1 MKRISHRIFR
11 SIPSRAG
18 LATVV
23 VNLVCACKGSP
34 PPSATPTAV
43 RFAVVDRAESAGSTR
58 YSAQITA
65 ATRVALSF
73 KEGGYVDTIAK
84 APGVDGKLRILQ
96 DGDSVRA
103 GQQLASLRRVD
114 YEQKLGEAQS
124 AVDQAKAAQE
134 QAGLDLQRA
143 QKLASSG
150 SVSTAEL
157 DTARIRLDGSRASLE
172 GARVRLAEAQQALA
186 DTILRSPL
194 DGIIVLRSIEV
205 GALAAAGTG
214 AFTVAEVR
222 NVKVVFGVPDTVLPR
237 IALGAAQDITTEAYR
252 DSRFQGR
259 ITRIDPTAD
268 PKSRVFEVEVTIP
281 NEDGRLKTGMI
292 AALSLAD
299 SVVST
304 GAQPLV
310 PLSAIVRSPAHPG
323 QFAVYVVEGDPGD
336 AARGTAHARDVELG
350 DYLGSVIPV
359 TKGLTG
365 GERIVTMGA
374 GLLSDGEA
382 VQAIP

>member
-1 MKRISHRIFR
+1 MRLHASHAPAF
-11 SIPSRAG
+11 
-18 LATVV
+18 LA
-23 VNLVCACKGSP
+23 LVCACKTAP
-34 PPSATPTAV
+34 TPPSTPTAV
-43 RFAVVDRAESAGSTR
+43 KVAIVDRAETSGATR
-58 YSAQITA
+58 YSAQIAA
-65 ATRVALSF
+65 ATKVDLAF

-96 DGDSVRA
+96 DGDTVRA

-114 YEQKLGEAQS
+114 YEQKLGETQS
-124 AVDQAKAAQE
+124 AVDQATASRE
-134 QAGLDLQRA
+134 QAELDFQRA
-143 QKLASSG
+143 EKLASSG
-150 SVSTAEL
+150 SVSPAEL
-157 DTARIRLDGSRASLE
+157 DNARIRRDGARASLD
-172 GARVRLAEAQQALA
+172 GARVRLAEAQQAVA
-186 DTILRSPL
+186 DTNLRSPL
-194 DGIIVLRSIEV
+194 DGIVVMRGVEV
-205 GALAAAGTG
+205 GALAAAGTV
-214 AFTVAEVR
+214 AFTVAEIR

-237 IALGAAQDITTEAYR
+237 IALGATQDITTEAYR
-252 DSRFQGR
+252 DTRFKGR

-281 NEDGRLKTGMI
+281 NDDGRLKTGMI

-299 SVVST
+299 AVVAT

-323 QFAVYVVEGDPGD
+323 QFAVYLVEGDPGN
-336 AARGTAHARDVELG
+336 AARGTARARDVELG

-359 TKGLTG
+359 TKGLAG

-382 VQAIP
+382 VQVIP

>member
-1 MKRISHRIFR
+1 MKLTSRRVDR
-11 SIPSRAG
+11 LVPSCGRVAAAV
-18 LATVV
+18 LS
-23 VNLVCACKGSP
+23 LVCACKEHP
-34 PPSATPTAV
+34 PAPAAPTAV
-43 RFAVVDRAESAGSTR
+43 RVAIVDRAESAGSTR

-65 ATRVALSF
+65 ATRVALAF

-84 APGVDGKLRILQ
+84 APGLDGKLRILQ
-96 DGDSVRA
+96 DGDTVRA

-124 AVDQAKAAQE
+124 AVDQARAALE
-134 QAGLDLQRA
+134 QAGLDLQRT
-143 QKLASSG
+143 QKLVSSG

-157 DTARIRLDGSRASLE
+157 DSARIRSDSSRASLE

-186 DTILRSPL
+186 DTNLRSPL
-194 DGIIVLRSIEV
+194 DGIVVLRSVEV
-205 GALAAAGTG
+205 GALAAAGTVV
-214 AFTVAEVR
+214 FTVAEIR

-237 IALGAAQDITTEAYR
+237 IALGATQEITTEAYR
-252 DSRFQGR
+252 DSRFEGR

-281 NEDGRLKTGMI
+281 NDDGRLKTGMI

-299 SVVST
+299 SAAPV

-310 PLSAIVRSPAHPG
+310 PLSAIVRSQAHPG
-323 QFAVYVVEGDPGD
+323 QFAVYVVDGDPGS
-336 AARGTAHARDVELG
+336 AAGGIAHARDVELG

-365 GERIVTMGA
+365 GERIVIMGA